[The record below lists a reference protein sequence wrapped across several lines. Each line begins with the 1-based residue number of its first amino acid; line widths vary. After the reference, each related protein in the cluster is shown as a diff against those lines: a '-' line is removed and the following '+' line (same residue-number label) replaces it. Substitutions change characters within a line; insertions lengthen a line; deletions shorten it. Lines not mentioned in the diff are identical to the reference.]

1 MKQRHLSLQWK
12 FLFSIALI
20 ICPIL
25 GIIFG
30 AAVLQNHNQ
39 AMEQVLNQ
47 ARILSRQLILTR
59 QWVADCGGVM
69 ALKES
74 AGAKGAVGFSSD
86 MLETAHGIYQ
96 RFTPSMVT
104 KKLSEYSLRQN
115 LYQFQIS
122 SINPLNPDNRADAF
136 EKKALTRFRAEPLT
150 ELTEFHTQ
158 GREKYIRYMVPLHMD
173 ASCRECHSQ
182 QDFPEGSVIGGLSV
196 LLPINTM
203 MATLKNDHLKL
214 AASGVGL
221 ILVTILTLFILLR
234 RIVIKPL
241 NQLEGMAGEIGN
253 GNLDARVK
261 ISTGDEFEKVGV
273 AFNTM
278 AWSLSRGRNL
288 LQDTIKTAT
297 RDLSQANRE
306 LKTLDQLKSDFIAN
320 MSHELRSPL
329 TVIRGGVDYLKRTIK
344 GENNLNYLGIIDKNL
359 SRLIH
364 LVSDLFDFTRIEA
377 KKIDWSFERE
387 NVSDLV
393 REVMEILAPLA
404 EKKNISVTYEGEM
417 DVFSKIDLERIEQVL
432 VNLLENA
439 IKFSDEGGRIQM
451 GVRKKREKVLVTVKD
466 HGIGISGESLEAI
479 FEKFHT
485 LPSSEEKGRRE
496 GTGLGLAIS
505 KGIISAHGG
514 DIWAESIQ
522 DKGSTFFFTLP
533 KK

>member
-20 ICPIL
+20 IFPIL
-25 GIIFG
+25 GVIFG
-30 AAVLQNHNQ
+30 VAVVQNHNQ
-39 AMEQVLNQ
+39 AIEQVLNQ
-47 ARILSRQLILTR
+47 ARILSRQIILTR

-69 ALKES
+69 AIKDS
-74 AGAKGAVGFSSD
+74 AGANGAAVFSSGI
-86 MLETAHGIYQ
+86 METPHGIYQ
-96 RFTPSMVT
+96 KFTPSMVT

-115 LYQFQIS
+115 LYQFRIS
-122 SINPLNPDNRADAF
+122 SINPLNPDNLADTF
-136 EKKALTRFRAEPLT
+136 EKQALLRFRTEPLT
-150 ELTEFHTQ
+150 ELTGFHTQ
-158 GREKYIRYMVPLHMD
+158 GREKYIRYMVPLRMD
-173 ASCRECHSQ
+173 ASCMECHRQ
-182 QDFPEGSVIGGLSV
+182 QNFSDGSVIGGLSV
-196 LLPINTM
+196 LLPITAIM
-203 MATLKNDHLKL
+203 GTLKNDHLKL

-221 ILVTILTLFILLR
+221 ILVTILTLFVLLR

-241 NQLEGMAGEIGN
+241 NQLEGMAGEIGK

-278 AWSLSRGRNL
+278 AQSLSRGRDM
-288 LQDTIKTAT
+288 LQDRIKIAT

-329 TVIRGGVDYLKRTIK
+329 TVIRGGVDYLKRTVK

-359 SRLIH
+359 SRFIH

-377 KKIDWSFERE
+377 KKVDWSFERE

-404 EKKNISVTYEGEM
+404 ERKNISMTYEVEM
-417 DVFSKIDLERIEQVL
+417 DVFAEIDLERIEQVL

-439 IKFSDEGGRIQM
+439 IKFSDEGGTIQIV
-451 GVRKKREKVLVTVKD
+451 VRKEKEQVLVTVKD
-466 HGIGISGESLEAI
+466 RGIGMSGDNLEAI

-485 LPSSEEKGRRE
+485 LPSSEGEGRRE
-496 GTGLGLAIS
+496 STGLGLAIS

-514 DIWAESIQ
+514 DIWAES
-522 DKGSTFFFTLP
+522 KVGEGSTFFFTLP